1 MTALNDAY
9 RAELEAALEAA
20 HEAGRILLRHYAGP
34 SKSWEKSKDNPVTQA
49 DLEADAAIGAR
60 LRAAFPDDGILSEET
75 ANDPT
80 RTARPRAWIV
90 DPMDGT
96 KEFVGR
102 IPEFAVSIALAERG
116 EPVVGVILNPA
127 AGVGVF
133 ATRGG
138 GAWKAP
144 WNETGV
150 GKADRIHVSRV
161 KTLREAVV
169 VASRTEIS
177 RKQFDPYAGWFRE
190 LRPVGSIAWKLA
202 CVACGDGDL
211 NVSVAPKNE
220 WDVCAGDAILRE
232 AGGVYLAFDGK
243 RRLYNRADPHV
254 DASMAAGPPDLV
266 AEFCARERDRER
278 AAG

>member
-9 RAELEAALEAA
+9 RAELDAALDAA
-20 HEAGRILLRHYAGP
+20 HDAGRILLRHYAGP

-150 GKADRIHVSRV
+150 GKADRILLTYEEYR
-161 KTLREAVV
+161 AVV
-169 VASRTEIS
+169 SVVEMLNLANITNYKRAQEAHPRLVQALKLVLAIADSPDQNPEEKIS
-177 RKQFDPYAGWFRE
+177 
-190 LRPVGSIAWKLA
+190 L
-202 CVACGDGDL
+202 
-211 NVSVAPKNE
+211 APKT
-220 WDVCAGDAILRE
+220 
-232 AGGVYLAFDGK
+232 
-243 RRLYNRADPHV
+243 RAQLDS
-254 DASMAAGPPDLV
+254 ALQF
-266 AEFCARERDRER
+266 AEK
-278 AAG
+278 